1 MLLADQ
7 IKGRSGGAPKG
18 LLIQPLLLTIR
29 GFVSALLFK
38 MIQVTALKRRCLGS
52 HGRNTWQEWDSGWM
66 LKCQPQHI
74 FLLPIALDMIKT
86 LARPFLREQEH
97 LHLFIHPPRG
107 PSYKLCYEEAAVFY
121 RSGGL

>member
-18 LLIQPLLLTIR
+18 LIQPLLLTIR

-52 HGRNTWQEWDSGWM
+52 HAGTPGRSETRGGCSSASPSTYF
-66 LKCQPQHI
+66 CFP
-74 FLLPIALDMIKT
+74 LPLI
-86 LARPFLREQEH
+86 
-97 LHLFIHPPRG
+97 
-107 PSYKLCYEEAAVFY
+107 
-121 RSGGL
+121 

>member
-38 MIQVTALKRRCLGS
+38 MIQVTALKRPALGA
-52 HGRNTWQEWDSGWM
+52 T
-66 LKCQPQHI
+66 
-74 FLLPIALDMIKT
+74 
-86 LARPFLREQEH
+86 QEH
-97 LHLFIHPPRG
+97 LAGVRLGVDAQVPAPAHIFASHCP
-107 PSYKLCYEEAAVFY
+107 
-121 RSGGL
+121 